1 MGTVNI
7 TWLKN
12 QPNTGVAVGN
22 KQNAVGVEPIDFT
35 DASFDVVTS
44 TSSTSKNSSA
54 APADTVLAMVHSV
67 SGAHY
72 VRNNKDSATPTTTT
86 GGIPVLSG
94 GVAFIP
100 IAAGQ
105 TFSICT
111 TS

>member
-7 TWLKN
+7 TWLSN

-22 KQNAVGVEPIDFT
+22 KQNAVGVFPIDYT
-35 DASFDVVTS
+35 DSSFDVVTS
-44 TSSTSKNSSA
+44 TSATSKDSGA
-54 APADTVLAMVHSV
+54 APTGATRAMVHSV

-72 VRNNKDSATPTTTT
+72 VRNGGTPTTST

-100 IAAGQ
+100 VTAGD
-105 TFSICT
+105 TLSICT